1 VVNLLIFIKGFYDF
15 STDFYELWPT
25 FRIFMA
31 FVASLQT
38 YTDFMVINYDLQLY
52 GRNSWHNI
60 NFTAVKY

>member
-38 YTDFMVINYDLQLY
+38 YTDFMVINYDFYSFMVVLVGTILILQP
-52 GRNSWHNI
+52 
-60 NFTAVKY
+60 